1 MNCERCWLR
10 RRSET
15 MRLGKLR
22 RSKQRG
28 TPWRQGVHSPSGQF
42 EIQVN
47 HCSCSRIDQV
57 RGLQTRCETAEVS
70 GAMTDCTQLHV
81 PRRCLPRQEQL
92 AEAKA
97 QKLKDRQP
105 AQPAPRMTRRLCLR
119 SWKERLVTELQAA
132 DEAGSKQ
139 LLGTFFRTFLCAIV

>member
-1 MNCERCWLR
+1 MLASAQKRNDEAGETQKEQATRHAMEAGSAFTKWAVRDPSQPLQLFANRPGSGLANALR
-10 RRSET
+10 D
-15 MRLGKLR
+15 G
-22 RSKQRG
+22 G
-28 TPWRQGVHSPSGQF
+28 G
-42 EIQVN
+42 
-47 HCSCSRIDQV
+47 
-57 RGLQTRCETAEVS
+57 S